1 MNKKIYSVSQINS
14 YIWGMFSQD
23 FYLRDVS
30 IKGEVRDAKY
40 WKDGTIYFNLKD
52 DKSLIPCVCFR
63 DKAAGLKFKL
73 EDGMSV
79 IGQGSVSVYKEG
91 GKYQYYVTSMEKEG
105 QGDLY
110 AKFLKLKEELEE
122 KGLFAEEYKQRIPY
136 LAKKVGIV
144 TAPAGAAVRDIIQIS
159 RRRNPYV
166 QLILYPAIVQGKQA
180 PESIVRG
187 IKAMDAAGV
196 DVMIVGRGGGSMED
210 LWAFNEEIVAQAIF
224 DCTTPIISAVGHET
238 DTTITDFAADLRAP
252 TPSAAAELAVRQ
264 VSDILEYID
273 DCEKRLEYSFKSLL
287 KARRMHADKL
297 SESLKRLSPGMILN
311 DKRQKLQAIEEKL
324 YALTDKRIAALKSR
338 AAQDALSL
346 KHLSPE
352 SIIADRKQK
361 AQTMR
366 LKLDGSFDKYLQR
379 DKHRLALLIERYK
392 ARSPLD
398 RLGGGYVYATGE
410 NGRPLSSVSKLK
422 AGDQV
427 KLSFKDG
434 SADARIESVKG
445 GTAINA

>member
-40 WKDGTIYFNLKD
+40 WKDGTIYFTLKD

-122 KGLFAEEYKQRIPY
+122 KGLFAEEYKQSIPY
-136 LAKKVGIV
+136 LAKRVGIV
-144 TAPAGAAVRDIIQIS
+144 TAPTGAAVRDIIQIS

-180 PESIVRG
+180 PDSIVRG

-196 DVMIVGRGGGSMED
+196 DVIIVGRGGGSMED

-238 DTTITDFAADLRAP
+238 DTTIADFAADLRAP
-252 TPSAAAELAVRQ
+252 TPSAAAELAVKQ
-264 VSDILEYID
+264 ISDILGYID
-273 DCEKRLEYSFKSLL
+273 DCEKRLNYSFKSLL
-287 KARRMHADKL
+287 KARRLHAEKL
-297 SESLKRLSPGMILN
+297 SENLKRLSPEMMLN
-311 DKRQKLQAIEEKL
+311 DKRQRLQAIEEKL
-324 YALTDKRIAALKSR
+324 YALTDKKIAALKSR
-338 AAQDALSL
+338 AAQAELGI

-352 SIIADRKQK
+352 SLIADRKQK
-361 AQTMR
+361 AQTLR
-366 LKLDGSFDKYLQR
+366 LKMDGSFDRYLQR

-410 NGRPLSSVSKLK
+410 NGRPLTAVSKLK
-422 AGDQV
+422 AGDAV
-427 KLSFKDG
+427 RLRFKDG
-434 SADARIESVKG
+434 SADARIENIREN
-445 GTAINA
+445 GTS